1 MGCVLAFG
9 KYSSE
14 IEDFFWL
21 TITKV
26 SISAITAACPSLY
39 HPSLHKHGYGMI
51 CTVYGMIYTVYGMIY
66 TVNGM
71 IYTAYVSL
79 KEFIP

>member
-1 MGCVLAFG
+1 MLTA
-9 KYSSE
+9 E

-66 TVNGM
+66 TVYGMIYTVNGM